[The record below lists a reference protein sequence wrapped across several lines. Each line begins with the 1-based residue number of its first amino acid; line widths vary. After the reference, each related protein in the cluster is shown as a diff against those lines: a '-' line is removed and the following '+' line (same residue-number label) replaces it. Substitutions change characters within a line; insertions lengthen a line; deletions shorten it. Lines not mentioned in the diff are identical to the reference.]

1 MLLLWYNQLI
11 LSKITSSLTSHS
23 FCHPTPLPITSP
35 PPHPHPSVCLSV
47 CLSHICWL
55 APFLYSLCHVGNSV
69 KCVFIVAFTFLFF
82 FSVLQQVQNINSQI
96 LWLVW
101 AFGCTVLVSTVSH
114 CTKSTYHNSFHLSHR
129 YSHLIHHTP
138 CSETHTACCCR
149 WTLTP
154 GMPDMLTAHGHRNI
168 PLVSDGLLPLRHFRY
183 SKSALT
189 TLFSVV
195 NPQQTNK
202 EILEKL

>member
-1 MLLLWYNQLI
+1 M
-11 LSKITSSLTSHS
+11 
-23 FCHPTPLPITSP
+23 
-35 PPHPHPSVCLSV
+35 
-47 CLSHICWL
+47 
-55 APFLYSLCHVGNSV
+55 
-69 KCVFIVAFTFLFF
+69 
-82 FSVLQQVQNINSQI
+82 LQQVQNINSQI

-101 AFGCTVLVSTVSH
+101 AFGCNVLVSTVSH

-202 EILEKL
+202 QTNSWKVIITVNDNWHKVNKDPKQKLTKLKQFTVAHKPGFCCCWTCFVVVCFLLQFVLTVSY